1 MEVEAAADVRG
12 ALWAQLFWHNTV
24 AMSRQPFNSRDQG
37 NQILPALTSIKSLY
51 TDKYLTLRSSMG
63 TYGAQKSELE
73 DKIKALDTQLKLKEA
88 AISTYER
95 EFLDRKAVENPF
107 TFWRLRGV
115 STLQDWVL
123 FAFFAVY
130 GIICLTALGAT
141 LFTQYPLYNLLIV
154 LLSSFALGIMIT
166 ATIVRFA

>member
-1 MEVEAAADVRG
+1 M
-12 ALWAQLFWHNTV
+12 L
-24 AMSRQPFNSRDQG
+24 
-37 NQILPALTSIKSLY
+37 K
-51 TDKYLTLRSSMG
+51 SSMG
-63 TYGAQKSELE
+63 IYGPQKTELQN
-73 DKIKALDTQLKLKEA
+73 KINALDAQLKVKDN

-95 EFLDRKAVENPF
+95 EFLDRKAIEKPF

-130 GIICLTALGAT
+130 GIICLTALTAT
-141 LFTQYPLYNLLIV
+141 IFSQYALYNFFVV
-154 LLSSFALGIMIT
+154 LLSSVTIGIMIT